1 MQQISSLYDGH
12 YYLLVYDIK
21 NFASY
26 NEIFGYDNGDEL
38 IKAINEVIK
47 ANVGSGELFA
57 RSYAER
63 FIFLLHAASN
73 QELEGR
79 IKCIFQGIAEY
90 LQRSNK
96 SGYNLISRFGI
107 YRIESEDT
115 ELSMDIFIDYA
126 NRASQQISDIYKS
139 SYYYFNLAQHNENNL
154 QVKIESHMYAAL
166 NQREFQAFL
175 QPQYTILGDKP
186 VLCGAECLVR
196 WKYEGTTMLSPDKF
210 IPTFEQNGFVIELD
224 MYMLEEACK
233 ALRRWLDEGKQ
244 VVPLSVNQ
252 SRLHMFNP
260 QYLQKILQIT
270 DKYNIPHHLLDF
282 EITES
287 AVMNDVGQVQQQF
300 KQLRGQGFLTS
311 MDDFGSGFSSL
322 NLLKNIEADTIKIDK
337 GFFDEAFASEDGK
350 FIVSSVIKLVKQL
363 GFGVIAEGIETSEQV
378 EYLIQCN
385 CDRVQGYYFGKPVP
399 LEVFEQQHLSKL
411 QQQ

>member
-1 MQQISSLYDGH
+1 MLYNPDATNATLPAQQNPAEYEYIENLAKVKNDFITNRSGTTIVKEKNQDEHYMAYVPLNTNDWYIVTLVPSVVAQASGREMMFFVAALLLTLAVTIGFMVATFFKLRRRNREERYALAFQDGLTKSRNKAKLLLDMQQISSLYDGH

-63 FIFLLHAASN
+63 FILLLHAASN

-196 WKYEGTTMLSPDKF
+196 WKYEGTTMLSPEKLF
-210 IPTFEQNGFVIELD
+210 
-224 MYMLEEACK
+224 
-233 ALRRWLDEGKQ
+233 
-244 VVPLSVNQ
+244 
-252 SRLHMFNP
+252 RLLNTM
-260 QYLQKILQIT
+260 
-270 DKYNIPHHLLDF
+270 DLLLNW
-282 EITES
+282 ICTCWKRP
-287 AVMNDVGQVQQQF
+287 VRPCGVG
-300 KQLRGQGFLTS
+300 
-311 MDDFGSGFSSL
+311 
-322 NLLKNIEADTIKIDK
+322 
-337 GFFDEAFASEDGK
+337 
-350 FIVSSVIKLVKQL
+350 
-363 GFGVIAEGIETSEQV
+363 
-378 EYLIQCN
+378 
-385 CDRVQGYYFGKPVP
+385 
-399 LEVFEQQHLSKL
+399 
-411 QQQ
+411 